1 MEILSGISLKKLQER
16 LSPQRPPELQ
26 GQARLNRGHQPRELR
41 FFQPEAPPA
50 SFIRSH
56 EDSPEQ

>member
-26 GQARLNRGHQPRELR
+26 GQARLDRGHQPCELR

-50 SFIRSH
+50 SFN
-56 EDSPEQ
+56 